1 MDREKLEERINE
13 LLEELSKQEPG
24 SKEYKNIVD
33 NIETMWRTALED
45 EKVYND
51 RLDRNRRYDLEEMK
65 YESEKRE
72 AQKKAKADW
81 IKLATT
87 IGSGVIMVG
96 GTILTV
102 LIVAAIEEKTIVSS
116 KVWSI
121 IGWLRPKLI

>member
-33 NIETMWRTALED
+33 SIETMWRTALED

-72 AQKKAKADW
+72 AQKKAKAEW

-87 IGSGVIMVG
+87 VGSGVLMVG

>member
-33 NIETMWRTALED
+33 SIETMWRTALED